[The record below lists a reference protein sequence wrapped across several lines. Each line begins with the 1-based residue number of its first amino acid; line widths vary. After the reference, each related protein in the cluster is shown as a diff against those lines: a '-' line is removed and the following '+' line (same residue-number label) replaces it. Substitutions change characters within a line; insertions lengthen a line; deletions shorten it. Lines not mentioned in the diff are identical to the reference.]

1 MAAVISP
8 SFAEVLLHMN
18 DQDNELSTVQMM
30 TLLRGTVDLKFTI

>member
-1 MAAVISP
+1 MAAVILP

-30 TLLRGTVDLKFTI
+30 TLLRDNVDIKFTI